1 MTQVTIKGI
10 TYNIEQRYTVADMIK
25 RNLNNVART
34 MTENKCVA
42 QLLLR
47 RPKGQKY
54 YVTNEFASGH
64 CNDPFSI
71 GA

>member
-1 MTQVTIKGI
+1 MNQVTIKGI
-10 TYNIEQRYTVADMIK
+10 TYNIEQRNTVSDMLN
-25 RNLNNVART
+25 RNLKNIART

-47 RPKGQKY
+47 RPKGQNY
-54 YVTNEFASGH
+54 YMTNEFAGGV
-64 CNDPFSI
+64 CNKPFPI